1 MNLTTE
7 DRKELTGGCCGKQ
20 LAKSRGS
27 FTCMRGSFEDELPAC
42 AECGLVLISGELAN
56 NRMADAGRIPE
67 D

>member
-1 MNLTTE
+1 
-7 DRKELTGGCCGKQ
+7 
-20 LAKSRGS
+20 
-27 FTCMRGSFEDELPAC
+27 MRGSFEDELPAC